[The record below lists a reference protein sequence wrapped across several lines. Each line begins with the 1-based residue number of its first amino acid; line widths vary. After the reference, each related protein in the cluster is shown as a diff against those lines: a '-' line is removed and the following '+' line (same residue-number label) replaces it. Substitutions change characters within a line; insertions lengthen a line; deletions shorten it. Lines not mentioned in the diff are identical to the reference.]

1 MTKKTAFFGTVCD
14 RSHKIT
20 QSSLFFE
27 TFDQVAN
34 KIN

>member
-1 MTKKTAFFGTVCD
+1 MTKKSAFFGTVCD

-20 QSSLFFE
+20 HSSLFFE
-27 TFDQVAN
+27 TFEKVKN